1 MNRILTISAAISLFL
16 FAARAVESGALAY
29 SGDAPVSDALPDS
42 ELALTSDALP
52 HSDPMP
58 AVPAAGAGEVVAKTL
73 FSDGSTNTW
82 TQADLIAA
90 LQLVN
95 RKYHLDCKSPSG
107 RLAWHGKIVA
117 QIVDT
122 NREVKIERHADGKE
136 FTFKWRNRKAADSAK
151 EQLIRL
157 KKIKKRTMTTNG
169 VPAAL
174 AAARQRIGET
184 TTSNVTVRIEAGK

>member
-1 MNRILTISAAISLFL
+1 MKKLMLLLLLSLL
-16 FAARAVESGALAY
+16 SL
-29 SGDAPVSDALPDS
+29 SSLCD
-42 ELALTSDALP
+42 
-52 HSDPMP
+52 DP
-58 AVPAAGAGEVVAKTL
+58 VVAKTL

-90 LQLVN
+90 LQLMN
-95 RKYHLDCKSPSG
+95 RKYHRDCESQSG
-107 RLAWHGKIVA
+107 RAAWHGKLVA

-136 FTFKWRNRKAADSAK
+136 FTFRWRNRKAADSAK
-151 EQLIRL
+151 SQLAKL
-157 KKIKKRTMTTNG
+157 KKRTMTTNG

-184 TTSNVTVRIEAGK
+184 TTSNVTVRIKAGK

>member
-1 MNRILTISAAISLFL
+1 MNKLLTIGAAISLFL

-29 SGDAPVSDALPDS
+29 SGDAQVSDALPDS

-58 AVPAAGAGEVVAKTL
+58 AVPTAGAGEVVAKTL

-82 TQADLIAA
+82 TQADLVAA
-90 LQLVN
+90 LQLLN
-95 RKYHLDCKSPSG
+95 RKYHRDCESQSG
-107 RLAWHGKIVA
+107 RAAWHGKLVA

-136 FTFKWRNRKAADSAK
+136 FTFRWHNRKAADSVKSQLAK
-151 EQLIRL
+151 L
-157 KKIKKRTMTTNG
+157 KKRTMTTNG
-169 VPAAL
+169 VPVAL
-174 AAARQRIGET
+174 AAARQRIGEPV
-184 TTSNVTVRIEAGK
+184 SNVTVRIEAGK